1 MLNYFKFIE
10 IIISLQSIFI
20 STMIPVFITLP
31 SSNNL
36 KYTIEFPTSWQI
48 PVVIL
53 ITLLFKKK
61 IIYTSL
67 IIYIFLGLFVIPIFN
82 DGGSLG
88 YLLTP
93 NFGYILGFFPLI
105 TIIDYLNK
113 EKKIYILKFLKS
125 GILGISALHL
135 TGIFY
140 NLFQILFHKQV
151 NIFLYNI
158 GKYSLGKI
166 GYHFLLLI
174 PIIILIKGINLSKF
188 RSL

>member
-1 MLNYFKFIE
+1 
-10 IIISLQSIFI
+10 
-20 STMIPVFITLP
+20 MIPVFITLP

-36 KYTIEFPTSWQI
+36 KYSLEFPTSWQI

-113 EKKIYILKFLKS
+113 EKKNIYFKISKKS
-125 GILGISALHL
+125 GFWVL
-135 TGIFY
+135 
-140 NLFQILFHKQV
+140 V
-151 NIFLYNI
+151 LYI
-158 GKYSLGKI
+158 
-166 GYHFLLLI
+166 
-174 PIIILIKGINLSKF
+174 
-188 RSL
+188 